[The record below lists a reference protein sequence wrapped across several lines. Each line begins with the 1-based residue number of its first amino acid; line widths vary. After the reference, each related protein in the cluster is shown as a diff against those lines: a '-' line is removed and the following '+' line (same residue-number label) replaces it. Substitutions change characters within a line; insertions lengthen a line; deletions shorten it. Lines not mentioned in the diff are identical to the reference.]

1 MKKKGEIN
9 SFTKEKKKKAGAAG
23 FAAAVLIILVAFYF
37 VVSGYKI
44 IKLNRELD
52 EAEAKKQELLETKE
66 DLLAQYNN
74 INSDKY
80 IERLARRDLKLV
92 KANELLFILPEDTQ
106 EEEQN
111 GETED

>member
-1 MKKKGEIN
+1 MKKKGEIS
-9 SFTKEKKKKAGAAG
+9 SFKAKKKTKIIRL
-23 FAAAVLIILVAFYF
+23 AAAVLIVLIAAYF

-44 IKLNRELD
+44 IKLNKELD
-52 EAEAKKQELLETKE
+52 EAETKKQELTETKE
-66 DLLAQYNN
+66 DLQAQYKD

-92 KANELLFILPEDTQ
+92 KANELLFILPEETE
-106 EEEQN
+106 EEEQD

>member
-1 MKKKGEIN
+1 MGL
-9 SFTKEKKKKAGAAG
+9 
-23 FAAAVLIILVAFYF
+23 AAAVLIVLIAAYF

-44 IKLNRELD
+44 IKLNKELD
-52 EAEAKKQELLETKE
+52 EAETKKQELTETKE
-66 DLLAQYNN
+66 DLQAQYKD

-92 KANELLFILPEDTQ
+92 KANELLFILPEETE
-106 EEEQN
+106 EEEQD

>member
-1 MKKKGEIN
+1 MNKKGEIS
-9 SFTKEKKKKAGAAG
+9 SFKAKKKTGIMG
-23 FAAAVLIILVAFYF
+23 LAAAVLIVLIAAYF

-44 IKLNRELD
+44 IKLNKELD
-52 EAEAKKQELLETKE
+52 EAETKKQELTETKE
-66 DLLAQYNN
+66 DLQAQYKD

-92 KANELLFILPEDTQ
+92 KANELLFILPEETE
-106 EEEQN
+106 EEEQD